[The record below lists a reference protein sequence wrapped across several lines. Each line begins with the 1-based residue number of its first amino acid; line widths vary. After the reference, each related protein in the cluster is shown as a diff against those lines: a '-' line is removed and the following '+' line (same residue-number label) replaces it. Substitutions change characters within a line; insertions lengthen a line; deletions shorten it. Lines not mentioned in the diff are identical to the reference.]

1 MAGASGAPTQGNA
14 GSNVFSVP
22 TQMQNQQV
30 GTLLGGNNSQPLNQ
44 SNLQSQ
50 LTNNPSNVGNLNQSQ
65 GQVPLGGKGVG
76 MMQPQ
81 QTAMGTPIIYGNT
94 YLPQSQTVANRPAPV
109 INTISYDGGGGG
121 DSGAFANGTTSV
133 SGYAYG
139 TTSVENY
146 AKGTTGVDED
156 DPWNWTTKEQ
166 VAPLVA
172 SIKPSEAVTPQ
183 AMPDKTEQFLGQQAM
198 GIGTNAAAKGIE
210 AAYKAYNAPLTTQA
224 VSSLGT
230 TASGAPVALGNVGAL
245 TAPAASAMPTAVGA
259 MATPMTGA
267 LVPAS
272 GLGSVA
278 GAGTGLAAGSAAPI
292 GAGIGSSIGTGLAA
306 AEGATLAGAGTA
318 AATGAAATGA
328 GAAGLGGA
336 LGAGGSAA
344 MAALASNPVGWVIGA
359 GLLAKKLKIF

>member
-50 LTNNPSNVGNLNQSQ
+50 LTNNSSNVGNLNQSQ

-81 QTAMGTPIIYGNT
+81 QTAMGTPIVYGNT
-94 YLPQSQTVANRPAPV
+94 YLPQSQAVVNRPVITPSPV
-109 INTISYDGGGGG
+109 YTPNFYEAAD
-121 DSGAFANGTTSV
+121 GTTSV
-133 SGYAYG
+133 PEYAYG
-139 TTSVENY
+139 TTSVANY

-278 GAGTGLAAGSAAPI
+278 GAGTGLAAGSVAPI

-344 MAALASNPVGWVIGA
+344 MAALASNPGGWVIGA